1 VKSSM
6 VNLQKGH
13 LKREVLPHQYKMIY
27 SESTYPA
34 LVSGFGAGKSEALVM
49 KALKQL
55 FEIPNCAIAI
65 YEPTVDLIKRI
76 MYPRFEEILAATGL
90 TYRLNKSEGI
100 IQIARVGTIIFR
112 SLENPS
118 RIIGYEVHHSHI
130 DELDTL
136 DEEKA
141 EEAWQKVISR
151 NRKRVPVGHKNTVSV
166 YTTPEGYRFTYKR
179 WVKRRKEEIEQ
190 KGHSKYEL
198 IQGSTYDNPFL
209 DEDYVSNLENSYPSN
224 LIQAYLHGQF
234 VNLES
239 GQVYNEF
246 DMHLNNTTLTL
257 PNSSETLHIGVDFN
271 VNHMSAVVGLKRGE
285 KLYIVDEISDQ
296 TDTPTLI
303 NTLHSKYD
311 GHGIIVYPDA
321 SGNSRK
327 TVDASKSDIGLLKDA
342 GFIIS
347 APTKNPAVR
356 DRIVSVNSMLK
367 NAKGDRRLLIN
378 TTTCPHLTDNL
389 NEQAYDKMGSPIK
402 ANNVDHMPDALGYV
416 VHRLFG
422 ISRGRGKVSRF
433 RL

>member
-1 VKSSM
+1 MHSP
-6 VNLQKGH
+6 QKGQ

-27 SESTYPA
+27 SEATYPA
-34 LVSGFGAGKSEALVM
+34 LVCGFGAGKSEALVM

-76 MYPRFEEILAATGL
+76 MYPRFEEILGATGL

-100 IQIARVGTIIFR
+100 IQIAKVGTIIFR

-151 NRKRVPVGHKNTVSV
+151 NRKKTPHAHKNTVSV

-179 WVKRRKEEIEQ
+179 WVKKRKAEIEK

-198 IQGSTYDNPFL
+198 IEGSTYDNPFL
-209 DEDYVSNLENSYPSN
+209 SEDYIENLENSYPSN
-224 LIQAYLHGQF
+224 LIKAYLHGKF

-239 GQVYNEF
+239 GQVYSEF
-246 DMHLNNTTLTL
+246 DQHLNHTDMTI

-271 VNHMSAVVGLKRGE
+271 VNHMSAVVGLKRGDM
-285 KLYIVDEISDQ
+285 LYIVDEVSDQ
-296 TDTPTLI
+296 QDTPTLI
-303 NTLHSKYD
+303 NTLKQRYD
-311 GHGIIVYPDA
+311 GHHIVVYPDA

-342 GFIIS
+342 GFTVS
-347 APTKNPAVR
+347 APKKNPAVR
-356 DRIVSVNSMLK
+356 DRIVSVNSMFK
-367 NAKGDRRLLIN
+367 NAKGARRLLIN
-378 TTTCPHLTDNL
+378 TTTCSGLTDDL
-389 NEQAYDKMGSPIK
+389 NEQAYDQNGNPRK
-402 ANNVDHMPDALGYV
+402 ANNLDHRPDSLGYL

-422 ISRGRGKVSRF
+422 ISRGRAKVSRF